1 MTSTS
6 TQPSEV
12 ATAALDTRPLAR
24 HWRMPH
30 SELLA
35 ELVAEGIPFVQFTP
49 RKFRIEPADW
59 DRFLAARRT
68 RGARTAADA
77 KTRLQIMAGTF
88 QPPDQPRKRVEFRR

>member
-1 MTSTS
+1 MTATS

-35 ELVAEGIPFVQFTP
+35 ELVAEGSPG
-49 RKFRIEPADW
+49 RRLPAVTEAD
-59 DRFLAARRT
+59 LQ
-68 RGARTAADA
+68 RGYSQAVR
-77 KTRLQIMAGTF
+77 
-88 QPPDQPRKRVEFRR
+88 P

>member
-1 MTSTS
+1 MTATS

-35 ELVAEGIPFVQFTP
+35 ELVAEGSPCRRLAIG
-49 RKFRIEPADW
+49 IEIEE
-59 DRFLAARRT
+59 RFCEIAARRMSQQVLQF
-68 RGARTAADA
+68 GAEEATA
-77 KTRLQIMAGTF
+77 
-88 QPPDQPRKRVEFRR
+88 